1 MFSLVFGIGGL
12 EWIVV
17 FIIILII
24 LIPIYY
30 MAKILLTENLPTD
43 KKILWLVAI
52 FVLSYFGLFIFFMS
66 KDYRRMKGY
75 RIRS

>member
-1 MFSLVFGIGGL
+1 MLNLVFGLGGQEL
-12 EWIVV
+12 IVV
-17 FIIILII
+17 FIIISII
-24 LIPIYY
+24 LIPFYY
-30 MAKILLTENLPTD
+30 MAKILLIENLPTD

-75 RIRS
+75 RVSS